1 MAKLLQ
7 PARHLDLEGAYN
19 VRELGGYRTSSGRTT
34 RWKTFLRA
42 DSPHRLT
49 GESQSA
55 LLDYGVRTVIDLRR
69 DVELEERP
77 NVFAGSPGVAYHQ
90 QDIAG
95 EKPMWELAGDPAPE
109 DRTDRR
115 AWGYAMT
122 LDHRRTP
129 IRETLATLSEP
140 GARPALFHCA
150 GGTDRTGIIAALVLG
165 IAGVPSET
173 IVEDYTLS
181 ARYLTEMY
189 FAEWESPE
197 EGFTWET
204 YQARYCPPEVMQK
217 TLQHLDEKYG
227 GTEGYMRAIGLT
239 TGQIDSLRNAL
250 VG

>member
-1 MAKLLQ
+1 MPRLLE

-19 VRELGGYRTSSGRTT
+19 VRELGGYRTADGRST
-34 RWKTFLRA
+34 RWRTFLRA
-42 DSPHRLT
+42 DSLHRLSD
-49 GESQSA
+49 GSQAA
-55 LLDYGVRTVIDLRR
+55 LLDYGIRAVIDLRR
-69 DVELEERP
+69 SVELEERP

-140 GARPALFHCA
+140 SARPALFHCA

-165 IAGVPSET
+165 IAGVPPET
-173 IVEDYTLS
+173 IVADYTLS
-181 ARYLTEMY
+181 AKYLTEKY
-189 FAEWESPE
+189 FAEEKSPE

-204 YQARYCPPEVMQK
+204 YQARYCPPEVMAQ
-217 TLQHLDEKYG
+217 TLKHLEDQYG
-227 GTEGYMRAIGLT
+227 GTEAYARAIGLT
-239 TGQIDSLRNAL
+239 NDQIGSLRNSL